1 MLKHKTKIRVRY
13 ADTDQMKYA
22 YYGKYPEYFEAARAE
37 MMRELNFTYK
47 TIEENGYMMPVH
59 SIFIRYKNPAFY
71 DELLEIESR
80 VEKLPDLKV
89 RIDHTVRSTE
99 RNVVICEGYV
109 VLVFVKQ
116 ETMKIIRPPEIFL
129 NVIKP
134 FFQDEN

>member
-13 ADTDQMKYA
+13 ADTDQMKYV

-37 MMRELNFTYK
+37 MMRDLNFTYK
-47 TIEENGYMMPVH
+47 TIEEKGYMMPVH

-80 VEKLPDLKV
+80 VEKLHDLKV

-109 VLVFVKQ
+109 VLVFVEQ

>member
-13 ADTDQMKYA
+13 ADTDQMKYT

-37 MMRELNFTYK
+37 MMRDLNFTYK